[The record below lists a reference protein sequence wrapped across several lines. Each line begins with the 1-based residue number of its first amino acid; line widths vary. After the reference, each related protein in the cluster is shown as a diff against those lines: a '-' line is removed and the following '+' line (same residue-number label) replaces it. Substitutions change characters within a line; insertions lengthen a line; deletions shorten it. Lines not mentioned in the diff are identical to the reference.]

1 MKEEINGLN
10 NATVFVPVDKA
21 FETPET
27 EKLLEAIKDD
37 PDKLKE
43 IVRYHIVQGQL
54 QSNDMNNNLLLTTN
68 DYGKELR
75 INLYSTVCIVDIF
88 QN

>member
-1 MKEEINGLN
+1 MQDEVNGLN

-21 FETPET
+21 FETPEAK
-27 EKLLEAIKDD
+27 KLLDATKDD

-43 IVRYHIVQGQL
+43 IVRYHIIQGQL

-75 INLYSTVCIVDIF
+75 VNLYSTVCVSECFED
-88 QN
+88 